1 MLIHYQRGSIAIGI
15 EPRSYAQVI
24 ATDPKQNL
32 LTVENPGGQQI
43 TYDPSRLRGIS
54 AYHEIERDFT
64 IGDRLQFTAPNKQL
78 GIANR
83 DIGTIQ
89 QIGEDGTIRNI
100 DNSRDTRRQLVS
112 RNGYRP
118 TRSKIIFA
126 KLTLSLTT
134 AVSLGDGRLMSVS
147 RANRTAAMIAAA
159 ITSVDFIRFSS
170 CMF

>member
-1 MLIHYQRGSIAIGI
+1 MTGVRVLIHYQRGSIAIGI

-54 AYHEIERDFT
+54 AYREIERDFT

-100 DNSRDTRRQLVS
+100 DKTLC
-112 RNGYRP
+112 
-118 TRSKIIFA
+118 SK
-126 KLTLSLTT
+126 SW
-134 AVSLGDGRLMSVS
+134 
-147 RANRTAAMIAAA
+147 
-159 ITSVDFIRFSS
+159 ITSPTW
-170 CMF
+170 